1 MRRATLLV
9 FLLMA
14 IRAWSIPINPSP
26 SPSPSPSASASP
38 TLLPHQRPIPLEMQL
53 PNANWQRI
61 RGVVVRPVDG
71 KLWYARTNGLMP
83 LNSIVSIQRQGTKI
97 NGGKVIEAARDGIFL
112 EPWASDSIQA
122 GDDVVI
128 ESVAP
133 PPP

>member
-1 MRRATLLV
+1 MRKATVLL
-9 FLLMA
+9 FLLTA
-14 IRAWSIPINPSP
+14 IQGWCIPVNPAPTASPTASP
-26 SPSPSPSASASP
+26 SPK
-38 TLLPHQRPIPLEMQL
+38 LLPHQRPIPLEMQL

-61 RGVVVRPVDG
+61 RGTVVRPVDG

-83 LNSIVSIQRQGTKI
+83 LNSIISIQREGSKI

-112 EPWASDSIQA
+112 EPWAGDSIQP
-122 GDDVVI
+122 GDDVII

>member
-1 MRRATLLV
+1 MSVRKATVLV
-9 FLLMA
+9 FLLSA
-14 IRAWSIPINPSP
+14 IGAWCIPINPSP
-26 SPSPSPSASASP
+26 SPSPSATPSASP
-38 TLLPHQRPIPLEMQL
+38 LPHQQPIPMEMQL

-83 LNSIVSIQRQGTKI
+83 LNSIISIQRQGAKV

-112 EPWASDSIQA
+112 EPWAADSIQA
-122 GDDVVI
+122 GDEVII

>member
-1 MRRATLLV
+1 M
-9 FLLMA
+9 
-14 IRAWSIPINPSP
+14 
-26 SPSPSPSASASP
+26 
-38 TLLPHQRPIPLEMQL
+38 EMQL
-53 PNANWQRI
+53 PNAAWRAI

-83 LNSIVSIQRQGTKI
+83 LNSIISIQRQGAKV

-122 GDDVVI
+122 GDEVLI

>member
-1 MRRATLLV
+1 MAVRKATVLV
-9 FLLMA
+9 FLLTAM
-14 IRAWSIPINPSP
+14 RAWCIPVNPSP
-26 SPSPSPSASASP
+26 SPSPTSTP
-38 TLLPHQRPIPLEMQL
+38 TPGSIPMEMQL

-83 LNSIVSIQRQGTKI
+83 LNSIISIQRLGAKV

-112 EPWASDSIQA
+112 EPWAADSIQA
-122 GDDVVI
+122 GDEVVI

>member
-1 MRRATLLV
+1 MDVRKAIVCLLG
-9 FLLMA
+9 LMVA
-14 IRAWSIPINPSP
+14 EAWSIPTNPPPSSTPSP
-26 SPSPSPSASASP
+26 TPSASG
-38 TLLPHQRPIPLEMQL
+38 LPHQRPIPMEMQL
-53 PNANWQRI
+53 PNAAWMRI

-83 LNSIVSIQRQGTKI
+83 LNSVISIQRQGAKV

-112 EPWASDSIQA
+112 EPWASDAIQA
-122 GDDVVI
+122 GDEVVI

>member
-1 MRRATLLV
+1 M
-9 FLLMA
+9 
-14 IRAWSIPINPSP
+14 
-26 SPSPSPSASASP
+26 
-38 TLLPHQRPIPLEMQL
+38 EMQL

-83 LNSIVSIQRQGTKI
+83 LNSIISIQRLGSKV

-112 EPWASDSIQA
+112 EPWAADSIQA
-122 GDDVVI
+122 GDDVII

>member
-1 MRRATLLV
+1 MRKATIWVLF
-9 FLLMA
+9 FLGV
-14 IRAWSIPINPSP
+14 RAWCIPVNPTASP
-26 SPSPSPSASASP
+26 SPSPSLIPN
-38 TLLPHQRPIPLEMQL
+38 LLPHQRPIPMEMQL
-53 PNANWQRI
+53 PNPAWSRI

-83 LNSIVSIQRQGTKI
+83 LNSIVSIQRLGTKV

-112 EPWASDSIQA
+112 EPWAGDSIQA
-122 GDDVVI
+122 GDEVVI

>member
-1 MRRATLLV
+1 MRKATVLL
-9 FLLMA
+9 FLLTA
-14 IRAWSIPINPSP
+14 TQAWCIPVNPAP
-26 SPSPSPSASASP
+26 TASPSPSASP
-38 TLLPHQRPIPLEMQL
+38 KLLPHQRPIPMEMQL

-61 RGVVVRPVDG
+61 RGTVVRPVDG

-83 LNSIVSIQRQGTKI
+83 LNSIISIQRQGSRI

-112 EPWASDSIQA
+112 EPWAGDSIQP
-122 GDDVVI
+122 GDDIII

>member
-1 MRRATLLV
+1 MIFFTAV
-9 FLLMA
+9 Q
-14 IRAWSIPINPSP
+14 AWCIPVNP
-26 SPSPSPSASASP
+26 SPSPSPSASP
-38 TLLPHQRPIPLEMQL
+38 KLLPHQRPIPMEMQL

-83 LNSIVSIQRQGTKI
+83 LNSIVSIQRQGAKV

-122 GDDVVI
+122 GDDVII
-128 ESVAP
+128 EAVAP

>member
-1 MRRATLLV
+1 MRKATVWLSF
-9 FLLMA
+9 FLGL
-14 IRAWSIPINPSP
+14 RAWSIPVNPTPSP
-26 SPSPSPSASASP
+26 SPTPSASP
-38 TLLPHQRPIPLEMQL
+38 TLLPHQRPIPMEMQL
-53 PNANWQRI
+53 PNPAWLRI

-83 LNSIVSIQRQGTKI
+83 LHSIISIQRLGTKV

-112 EPWASDSIQA
+112 EPWAADSIQP
-122 GDDVVI
+122 GDDVII

>member
-1 MRRATLLV
+1 M
-9 FLLMA
+9 
-14 IRAWSIPINPSP
+14 RAWCIPVNP
-26 SPSPSPSASASP
+26 SPSPSPSASP
-38 TLLPHQRPIPLEMQL
+38 QPIPMEMQL

-83 LNSIVSIQRQGTKI
+83 LNSIISIQRLGAKV

-112 EPWASDSIQA
+112 EPWAADSIQA
-122 GDDVVI
+122 GDEVII

>member
-1 MRRATLLV
+1 MRKLALL
-9 FLLMA
+9 FLLTVPSG
-14 IRAWSIPINPSP
+14 WCIPVNPSP
-26 SPSPSPSASASP
+26 TPKATPN
-38 TLLPHQRPIPLEMQL
+38 LPPHKRPIPMEMQL

-61 RGVVVRPVDG
+61 RGTVVRPVDG

-83 LNSIVSIQRQGTKI
+83 LNSIISIQRQGSRI

-112 EPWASDSIQA
+112 EPWAGDSIQP
-122 GDDVVI
+122 GDDIVI